1 MENQHESDYNGLLDK
16 MRDEDAP
23 AFLIAQYQSLSAKEN
38 SHMMLVWSAPSL
50 LFVGQTILWS
60 VALDNGISPFIRCV
74 VSIFSIFVGFASL
87 QNFIRTRLI
96 QIAES
101 MQLESI
107 EKLMKKRYGCMI
119 TFQKLEK
126 REIIQEGRISNIMI
140 VLGEHPFYKKHRLS
154 KIHTFTIWE
163 GVFYSS
169 LIIASII
176 LIYNLLSLFHIN
188 ICF

>member
-1 MENQHESDYNGLLDK
+1 MNDQHESDYNKLLNL
-16 MRDEDAP
+16 MRDEDAS
-23 AFLIAQYQSLSAKEN
+23 AFLVAQYQSLSAKEN

-60 VALDNGISPFIRCV
+60 VALDNGISPFIRCM
-74 VSIFSIFVGFASL
+74 VSVFSILVGFAAL
-87 QNFIRTRLI
+87 QNFVRTRLI
-96 QIAES
+96 QLAES

-107 EKLMKKRYGCMI
+107 EELMKKKYGYMI
-119 TFQKLEK
+119 TFQELKK
-126 REIIQEGRISNIMI
+126 RDIIREGRTFNIMI
-140 VLGEHPFYKKHRLS
+140 VLEQHTFYKKHRLS
-154 KIHTFTIWE
+154 KIHTFAVWE
-163 GVFYSS
+163 GVFYFS